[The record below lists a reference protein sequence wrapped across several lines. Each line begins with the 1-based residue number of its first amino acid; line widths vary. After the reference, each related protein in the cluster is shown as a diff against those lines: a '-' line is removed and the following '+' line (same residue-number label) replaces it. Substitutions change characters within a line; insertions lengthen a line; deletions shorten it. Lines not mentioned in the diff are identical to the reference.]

1 MKKPDEL
8 KRFGPGDE
16 EEETKTSQEPSAEV
30 ATNQEATGEA
40 ASE

>member
-16 EEETKTSQEPSAEV
+16 EEETKTSHETAEV
-30 ATNQEATGEA
+30 ATNQEAAGDA

>member
-16 EEETKTSQEPSAEV
+16 EEETKTSQEQAEV
-30 ATNQEATGEA
+30 ATNQEATSEA